1 MHKLIDILNK
11 SREYLE
17 KKNIDSARLNAELLI
32 SNVLNMKRLDLY
44 LNYERPM
51 QEDEIEIIR
60 EYIKRRGE
68 GEPFQYIIGKEDFYG
83 LTFNVNSNVLIPRAD
98 TEILVE
104 KSLNLINSIEKPT
117 VLDIGT
123 GSGAIAVS
131 IAKNR
136 GDSYVLACD
145 ISEKALEIAASNGEL
160 NKVSNIKFVKSNLF
174 ENIKYKSFNL
184 IVSNP
189 PYIREEDYKDLMR
202 EVKKFEPKLALT
214 AEENGLYFYRII
226 TQESWKYLADE
237 GYLVFE
243 TGYDQA
249 EDVKELIEKT
259 GKYYEIEIT
268 KDYNGI
274 NRVVSAKKCIN

>member
-1 MHKLIDILNK
+1 
-11 SREYLE
+11 
-17 KKNIDSARLNAELLI
+17 
-32 SNVLNMKRLDLY
+32 
-44 LNYERPM
+44 M